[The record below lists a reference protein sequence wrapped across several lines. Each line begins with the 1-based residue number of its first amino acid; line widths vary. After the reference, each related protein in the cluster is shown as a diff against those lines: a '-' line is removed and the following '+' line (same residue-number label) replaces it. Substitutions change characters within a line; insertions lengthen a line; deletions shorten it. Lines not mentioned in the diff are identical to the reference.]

1 MKWLQLR
8 VQLFVDWRANKY
20 ETRCVGRRLDAFER
34 MLLGRTVDRDL
45 IVLYRITTSY
55 SRVIRQIFLTIS
67 WKSKNF
73 PSLRTKKFSLF
84 VLRSQCK
91 SRNIFEKTP
100 VGTNVASGCQDF
112 FLLSFFPAFFPSSPR
127 VARIIY
133 EARER
138 EDRQRKELITVLGTK
153 NRPQRFQPCAVKLGA
168 AIRFLFPPWSGASRK
183 LEEKK
188 RRERERERKKAE
200 AEEKK
205 RRVGALD
212 LEKVQ
217 FRASR
222 RLRGRGKRIET
233 RRRVE
238 RPSDRM
244 DIFTLTPRCLRVTR
258 EGVAFWNDSPRFQTF
273 PLAYESASFFK
284 SLFPIFDGKML
295 LHSPSYQYETNRS
308 IPII

>member
-34 MLLGRTVDRDL
+34 MLLGRTVDGDL
-45 IVLYRITTSY
+45 IILYRITTSY

-73 PSLRTKKFSLF
+73 PSPSFSNQEILSLCAPIPMQIAEYLRENTCRHECRVWLPRFL
-84 VLRSQCK
+84 
-91 SRNIFEKTP
+91 P
-100 VGTNVASGCQDF
+100 PF
-112 FLLSFFPAFFPSSPR
+112 FLSSFFFLFSSRGAHYLRGKRKRGSSTERANNGAWNEEQTSKISAVCRKIRSGDPFPVPSLEWR
-127 VARIIY
+127 LE
-133 EARER
+133 EARR
-138 EDRQRKELITVLGTK
+138 EETT
-153 NRPQRFQPCAVKLGA
+153 
-168 AIRFLFPPWSGASRK
+168 
-183 LEEKK
+183 
-188 RRERERERKKAE
+188 RERERKKAE

-217 FRASR
+217 FRASG

-273 PLAYESASFFK
+273 PLAYESASRL
-284 SLFPIFDGKML
+284 LF
-295 LHSPSYQYETNRS
+295 
-308 IPII
+308 

>member
-34 MLLGRTVDRDL
+34 MLLGRTVDGDL
-45 IVLYRITTSY
+45 IILYRITTSY

-73 PSLRTKKFSLF
+73 PSPSFSNQEILSLCAPIPMQIAEYLRENTCRHECR
-84 VLRSQCK
+84 VW
-91 SRNIFEKTP
+91 
-100 VGTNVASGCQDF
+100 QDF
-112 FLLSFFPAFFPSSPR
+112 FLLSFFPPFFFLFSSRGAHYLRGKRKRGSSTERANNGAWNEEQTSKISAVCRKIRSGDPFPVPSLEWR
-127 VARIIY
+127 LE
-133 EARER
+133 EARR
-138 EDRQRKELITVLGTK
+138 EETT
-153 NRPQRFQPCAVKLGA
+153 
-168 AIRFLFPPWSGASRK
+168 
-183 LEEKK
+183 
-188 RRERERERKKAE
+188 RERERKKAE

-217 FRASR
+217 FRASG

-238 RPSDRM
+238 RPSDRT

-273 PLAYESASFFK
+273 PLAYESASRL
-284 SLFPIFDGKML
+284 LF
-295 LHSPSYQYETNRS
+295 
-308 IPII
+308 

>member
-34 MLLGRTVDRDL
+34 MLLGRRFNYIISYYDV
-45 IVLYRITTSY
+45 VFASY
-55 SRVIRQIFLTIS
+55 SSDIFNDLVKIQKFSFSSNQEILSLCVPIPMQIAKYLRENTCRHECRVWLPRFLPSFFLSSFFFLFSSRGAHYLRGKRKRGSSTERANNGAWNEEQTSKISAVCRKIRSGDPFPV
-67 WKSKNF
+67 
-73 PSLRTKKFSLF
+73 PSLEWRL
-84 VLRSQCK
+84 
-91 SRNIFEKTP
+91 E
-100 VGTNVASGCQDF
+100 
-112 FLLSFFPAFFPSSPR
+112 
-127 VARIIY
+127 
-133 EARER
+133 EARR
-138 EDRQRKELITVLGTK
+138 EETT
-153 NRPQRFQPCAVKLGA
+153 
-168 AIRFLFPPWSGASRK
+168 
-183 LEEKK
+183 
-188 RRERERERKKAE
+188 RERERERKKAE

-217 FRASR
+217 FRASG

-238 RPSDRM
+238 RPSDRT

-273 PLAYESASFFK
+273 PLAYESASRL
-284 SLFPIFDGKML
+284 LF
-295 LHSPSYQYETNRS
+295 
-308 IPII
+308 